1 MQLAHLARQLRAT
14 TLFSPLPANRL
25 LALLEGSPRRQAHA
39 GEWLGDGPE
48 GIRDHLVL
56 LDGTVEARRRWTGL
70 DGAVCSHARQIG
82 VDADGPGFA
91 LVSAAG
97 SGLGVLARTAV
108 SYLSIDADKVD
119 ELLGWDFLGAFVL
132 PESHLK
138 VFHQLPLEN
147 VAKAIRCLVER
158 PVALGETVVTQG
170 EPGDYYYVI
179 LEGEADVWET
189 DPSTGQARLVNRLVD
204 GDSFGEE
211 ALLADCARSASVRMT
226 TPGRLLLL
234 SKADFNALLEP
245 PMVESVDIQSA
256 REMVRLGVALL
267 LDCRHPGEH
276 AHGHIPGSRLLPLDE
291 MRRAG
296 VFSINPDQT
305 YIVYCRNGR
314 RSRAAAFLLRE
325 RGIRALCLTGGLAA
339 WPYELAGD
347 R

>member
-1 MQLAHLARQLRAT
+1 MQLADLTRLLRAT
-14 TLFSPLPANRL
+14 TLFSPLPPKQL
-25 LALLEGSPRRQAHA
+25 LALLENSPRRQADP
-39 GEWLGDGPE
+39 GEWLGDAAE

-56 LDGTVEARRRWTGL
+56 LKGKVEVRRRWIGT
-70 DGAVCSHARQIG
+70 DGAECSHVRPID
-82 VDADGPGFA
+82 VDANGSGFA
-91 LVSAAG
+91 LVGASA
-97 SGLGVLARTAV
+97 SGLRVLALTDV
-108 SYLSIDADKVD
+108 SYLSIDSDRVD

-147 VAKAIRCLVER
+147 VARAIRCLVER
-158 PVALGETVVTQG
+158 PVVSGETVVTQG
-170 EPGDYYYVI
+170 EPGEHYFVI

-189 DPSTGQARLVNRLVD
+189 DPDTGRTRLVNRLVD

-211 ALLADCARSASVRMT
+211 ALLADCDRSATVTMT
-226 TPGRLLLL
+226 TPGQLLVLG
-234 SKADFNALLEP
+234 KADFNALLKP
-245 PMVESVDIQSA
+245 PMVESVDFESA
-256 REMVRLGVALL
+256 REMIRLGVAQM

-276 AHGHIPGSRLLPLDE
+276 AHRHIPASRLLPLDE

-296 VFSINPDQT
+296 VFSVNPDQT

-339 WPYELAGD
+339 WPYELVGQP
-347 R
+347 